1 MSAPPRDH
9 SLRPAPRIHLGRWLI
24 LLISA
29 ALVIGLDQTSKRLA
43 TAALLPGESITPIP
57 ALAEVFAITV
67 SHNTGAAFSLL
78 PQAGD
83 MFLIIGIAMIIG
95 ILLFYRYVPPGHWPE
110 RLALG
115 LLLGGTLGNALDR
128 LQYGYVVD
136 WVHLRIPGV
145 ISNVSNFADHAI
157 VLGIAI
163 LVLGQWLRPGP
174 SPDEQPDAPI
184 TPAVPSVPTAPTAPR
199 SDEPQSPSA

>member
-1 MSAPPRDH
+1 MSASTPETVPTTRRFH
-9 SLRPAPRIHLGRWLI
+9 PGRWLA
-24 LLISA
+24 LLGPA
-29 ALVIGLDQTSKRLA
+29 ALVIALDQTSKSLV
-43 TAALLPGESITPIP
+43 TGGLSPGQSITPIP

-83 MFLIIGIAMIIG
+83 MFLIIGIVMMIG
-95 ILLFYRYVPPGHWPE
+95 ILLFYRRMPPGHWAE
-110 RLALG
+110 RFGLG

-128 LQYGYVVD
+128 LRYGYVID

-157 VLGIAI
+157 VLGILI
-163 LVLGQWLRPGP
+163 LVISMWLRPDP
-174 SPDEQPDAPI
+174 LPDEHAE
-184 TPAVPSVPTAPTAPR
+184 AAAPR
-199 SDEPQSPSA
+199 SDESQSPSA